1 MRNLNWSDV
10 GCIKSWHRWLILTAL
25 FAMAACTSIPS
36 GNTKTEKEIS
46 ALKQEVA
53 TLQRQVALLNRR
65 LKAISASRPLPHRLS
80 MRHHVSFAG
89 NPALGNRKAKIAIV
103 EFSDYQCPYCKRYH
117 LQTFNLLKKKF
128 VDTGQLLY
136 VYRDYPL
143 PSHRLAPAAAVAA
156 NCAGEQG
163 GYWAM
168 QRALF
173 SRAARLERSYYL
185 ASAKQLKLDIKRF
198 ESCLGDR
205 SQMEEV
211 MRDARYGASLG
222 IRGTPAFFVGRIE
235 GNSIVEAMPVIGAQ
249 PIYAFTRAIN
259 QALRLT
265 Q

>member
-1 MRNLNWSDV
+1 MRNSNRSKPV
-10 GCIKSWHRWLILTAL
+10 CIESWRPWLILIAL
-25 FAMAACTSIPS
+25 FAMTACTSIPP
-36 GNTKTEKEIS
+36 GNAKTEKEIA

-65 LKAISASRPLPHRLS
+65 LKAVSASRPLPYRPS
-80 MRHHVSFAG
+80 ARHSVSFAG
-89 NPALGNRKAKIAIV
+89 NPALGSRKAKIAIV

-117 LQTFNLLKKKF
+117 LQTFDLIRKKY

-185 ASAKQLKLDIKRF
+185 ATAKQLKLDINRF
-198 ESCLGDR
+198 ESCLVDR
-205 SQMEEV
+205 KQMDEV
-211 MRDARYGASLG
+211 MRDTRYGASLG
-222 IRGTPAFFVGRIE
+222 IRGTPAFFIGRIE
-235 GNSIVEAMPVIGAQ
+235 GNGIVEATPVIGAQ
-249 PIYAFTRAIN
+249 PMPAFTRAID
-259 QALRLT
+259 QALRRT

>member
-1 MRNLNWSDV
+1 MRNSRWSTV
-10 GCIKSWHRWLILTAL
+10 MCFKSWRRGLILAAL
-25 FAMAACTSIPS
+25 FAMTACTSIPS
-36 GNTKTEKEIS
+36 GTTKTDKEIA
-46 ALKQEVA
+46 ALKQEVV

-65 LKAISASRPLPHRLS
+65 LNAISASRLSPHHPLARQS
-80 MRHHVSFAG
+80 VSFAG
-89 NPALGNRKAKIAIV
+89 NPALGNRQAKIAIV

-117 LQTFNLLKKKF
+117 LQTFDLIRRKY
-128 VDTGQLLY
+128 VDVGQLLY

-173 SRAARLERSYYL
+173 SRAARLDRTYYL
-185 ASAKQLKLDIKRF
+185 AIAKKLKLDIRRF
-198 ESCLGDR
+198 ESCLVDR
-205 SQMEEV
+205 KQMDEV
-211 MRDARYGASLG
+211 MRDTRYGASLG
-222 IRGTPAFFVGRIE
+222 IRGTPAFFIGRIE
-235 GNSIVEAMPVIGAQ
+235 GNSIVEATRVIGAQ
-249 PIYAFTRAIN
+249 PMSVFTRAID